1 MARCRLV
8 IFDTVYVPLGEMR
21 FKRRGSHG
29 GQKGMENII
38 NVLKTENFPRLAI
51 GIGPKPNVIA
61 VVFFS
66 FLSFIFVD
74 LGRLNSSRYIV
85 LVGLY

>member
-1 MARCRLV
+1 MKEESILIVSGTYCRLV

-21 FKRRGSHG
+21 FKRHGSHG

-51 GIGPKPNVIA
+51 GIGPKPNVINLL
-61 VVFFS
+61 F
-66 FLSFIFVD
+66 FLSIHFSHFHF
-74 LGRLNSSRYIV
+74 S
-85 LVGLY
+85 